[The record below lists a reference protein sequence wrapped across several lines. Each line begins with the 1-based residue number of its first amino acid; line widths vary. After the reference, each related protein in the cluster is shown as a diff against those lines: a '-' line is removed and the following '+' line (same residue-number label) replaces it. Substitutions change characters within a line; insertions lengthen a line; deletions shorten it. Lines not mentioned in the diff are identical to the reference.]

1 MTFELPKLKYAYSDL
16 EPYIDA
22 KTVEI
27 HYSKHHQAYVTNLN
41 KALEKYPEYSEWTIE
56 KLLTEL
62 NNLPEDIA
70 TVVRNHGGG
79 YYNHNIYWETMSKT
93 PKQAP
98 TDKLSQAIDQ
108 AFGSVMNLK
117 TKMNEA
123 AMTRF
128 GSGWAWL
135 VFNGNELTI
144 YSTPNQDS
152 PLTQGHTP
160 LLGVDVWEHA
170 YYLNYQ
176 NRRNDYLEGWWN
188 LVDWEAVEARF
199 NQLA

>member
-1 MTFELPKLKYAYSDL
+1 MPFELPKLKFAFGDL

-27 HYSKHHQAYVTNLN
+27 HYTKHHQAYITNLN
-41 KALEKYPEYSEWTIE
+41 NALEKYPEYAGWPIE
-56 KLLTEL
+56 KLLKEL
-62 NNLPEDIA
+62 NTLPEDLINI
-70 TVVRNHGGG
+70 VRNHGGG
-79 YYNHNIYWETMSKT
+79 YFNHNLYWETMSKT
-93 PKQAP
+93 PKPAPNGKLGQAVNQ
-98 TDKLSQAIDQ
+98 S
-108 AFGSVMNLK
+108 FGSLMDLK

-135 VFNGNELTI
+135 VYNGSELSV

-160 LLGVDVWEHA
+160 LLGVDIWEHA
-170 YYLNYQ
+170 YYLKYQ
-176 NRRNDYLEGWWN
+176 NRRNEYLEGWWN
-188 LVDWEAVEARF
+188 VVDWEAVETLF
-199 NQLA
+199 SSL